1 MLSLVLLGENHGS
14 WEEAGRAPMKIL
26 RYMGNGMYER
36 CDLELGRPY
45 LSPKGREEPYKFKRS
60 RNLDRRESEGNIV
73 PIMAVQENADY
84 GKVPC
89 FIRVCREGKCER
101 MS

>member
-45 LSPKGREEPYKFKRS
+45 LSPKGKEEPYKFKRS

-73 PIMAVQENADY
+73 PRISVEQKAD
-84 GKVPC
+84 
-89 FIRVCREGKCER
+89 
-101 MS
+101 

>member
-14 WEEAGRAPMKIL
+14 WEETGRAPMKIL

-45 LSPKGREEPYKFKRS
+45 LSPKGKEEPYKLNEIGFLTGGS
-60 RNLDRRESEGNIV
+60 RRGI
-73 PIMAVQENADY
+73 
-84 GKVPC
+84 
-89 FIRVCREGKCER
+89 
-101 MS
+101 